1 MQNSHAAVQRRISD
15 PDFQASLVKWCLGLT
30 VTVIGLLAVSLA
42 HDAYVWLNP
51 PAPKYF
57 FVDGRNPPR
66 PAVALDSPIVDDVQ
80 LLQWTVHAI
89 LATYSVD
96 YHNYPSQLN
105 TAGMRFSE
113 QGWSSFARSYISSG
127 NFDQMKKARLLCY
140 AQAQRAATIP
150 KTEIVN
156 GRLAYHV
163 QFPMLQTCENTQ
175 QFTTQTLIMT
185 ATVMRTDD
193 QRHPDGLVIEELV
206 ASPR

>member
-1 MQNSHAAVQRRISD
+1 MQNSATAVQRRISD

-30 VTVIGLLAVSLA
+30 ATMAVLMVASLA

-66 PAVALDSPIVDDVQ
+66 SAAALDSPIVDDVQ

-105 TAGMRFSE
+105 TAGMAFS
-113 QGWSSFARSYISSG
+113 QPGWASFAKSYIGSG
-127 NFDQMKKARLLCY
+127 NFEQMKKARLLCY

-150 KTEIVN
+150 KTEVVN
-156 GRLAYHV
+156 GRLAYQV
-163 QFPMLQTCENTQ
+163 QFPMVQTCENSQ
-175 QFTTQTLIMT
+175 QFTTQAMVMT

-206 ASPR
+206 ATPR

>member
-1 MQNSHAAVQRRISD
+1 MQNSATAVRRRISD
-15 PDFQASLVKWCLGLT
+15 PDFQSSLVKWCLGLT
-30 VTVIGLLAVSLA
+30 VTMAALLSVSLL
-42 HDAYVWLNP
+42 HDFVVWSYP

-80 LLQWTVHAI
+80 LLQWTVHAV
-89 LATYSVD
+89 LQTYSVD

-105 TAGMRFSE
+105 TAGTSFSQ
-113 QGWSSFARSYISSG
+113 QGWASFAQSFITSG

-156 GRLAYHV
+156 GRLAYRV
-163 QFPMLQTCENTQ
+163 EFPMVQTCENTQ
-175 QFTTQTLIMT
+175 SFTTQPLMIS
-185 ATVMRTDD
+185 AVVMRIDD
-193 QRHPDGLVIEELV
+193 QRHPDGLVIERLI
-206 ASPR
+206 ASAR

>member
-1 MQNSHAAVQRRISD
+1 MQNSASAVRRRISD
-15 PDFQASLVKWCLGLT
+15 PDFQGSLVKWCIGMTATMAVLLGLS
-30 VTVIGLLAVSLA
+30 LL
-42 HDAYVWLNP
+42 HDAWVWANP

-105 TAGMRFSE
+105 TAGRSFSPE
-113 QGWSSFARSYISSG
+113 GWKSFADSYIASG
-127 NFDQMKKARLLCY
+127 NFDAMKKASLLCY

-150 KTEIVN
+150 NTEIVG
-156 GRLAYHV
+156 GRLAYRV
-163 QFPMLQTCENTQ
+163 EFPMVQTCQNTQ
-175 QFTTQTLIMT
+175 QFTTQTLVMSAI
-185 ATVMRTDD
+185 VMRTDD
-193 QRHPDGLVIEELV
+193 QRHPDGLVIERLV
-206 ASPR
+206 ATQR

>member
-1 MQNSHAAVQRRISD
+1 MQNSATAVRRRISD
-15 PDFQASLVKWCLGLT
+15 PDFQGSLVKWSIGLTATMAALLGLS
-30 VTVIGLLAVSLA
+30 LL
-42 HDAYVWLNP
+42 HDAWVWANP

-89 LATYSVD
+89 LSTYSVD
-96 YHNYPSQLN
+96 YHNYPGQLN
-105 TAGMRFSE
+105 TAGMSFSP
-113 QGWSSFARSYISSG
+113 QGWASFAQSFITSG

-150 KTEIVN
+150 KTEIIG
-156 GRLAYHV
+156 GRLAYQV
-163 QFPMLQTCENTQ
+163 EFPMVQTCENTQ
-175 QFTTQTLIMT
+175 QFTTQGMVMT

-193 QRHPDGLVIEELV
+193 QRHPDGLGIERLI
-206 ASPR
+206 ATPR

>member
-1 MQNSHAAVQRRISD
+1 MQNSATAVQRRISD
-15 PDFQASLVKWCLGLT
+15 PDFQTSLVKWCLGLVATMT
-30 VTVIGLLAVSLA
+30 VMLAVSLA

-51 PAPKYF
+51 PAAKYF

-96 YHNYPSQLN
+96 YHNYPAQLN
-105 TAGMRFSE
+105 TAGRSFSD
-113 QGWSSFARSYISSG
+113 QGWASFARSYINSG

-156 GRLAYHV
+156 GRLAYQV

-175 QFTTQTLIMT
+175 QFSTQTMVMT